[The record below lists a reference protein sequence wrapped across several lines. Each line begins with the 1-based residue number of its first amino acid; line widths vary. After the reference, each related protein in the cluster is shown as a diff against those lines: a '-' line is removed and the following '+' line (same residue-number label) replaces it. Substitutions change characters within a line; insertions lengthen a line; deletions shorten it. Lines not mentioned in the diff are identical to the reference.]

1 MLFSSY
7 AYCTYHCRQCRHHDG
22 ARGAAVAARH
32 RRAARGHTATGTGAA
47 AAARR
52 RPGYPGHEL
61 QRRHHLR
68 RGRHGAVPGDP
79 RAPSRA
85 AGDPADGVDPP
96 RRGGGPGAVRRGRLS
111 GQAVGRQPPDGDG
124 AQPDRAGPGQT
135 RAAAARANGAAP
147 APRAGTRPRPARHG
161 LARPGHR
168 TRGPPGLPGRAGRR
182 AGADQRP
189 EWHRQGTHRRH
200 HPGQFLGARR
210 PLRGAQLRR
219 PAGRIVRRRRRR
231 LHRRIQS
238 ARGQVRG
245 GRRRHAVP
253 RRNRQPAAGRP
264 NEAAARAGDG
274 PLRAPRLEPRAAGE
288 GARDLGHQRRPAGD
302 DTRRL
307 LPRRPVLPP
316 QRDRAAAAAA
326 GGAAGRHPAAG
337 AALPGGAEDAARRRA
352 GGAAGAPVAG
362 QCARAEKHHGA
373 RQPAGRRRHHQGRRP
388 GLAAVSRGV
397 GRQRDH
403 GRHGT
408 RARTGPRR
416 HRTGAGPYRWRGRAG
431 GGGTGPVAPGA
442 VPAHGT
448 AGHRPLVMRGADDRS
463 GDTTPHTGATGEPHD
478 GADAGAASSTK
489 SVRHDRQE
497 RKPASHKQH
506 PQGPRPGLRLSLL
519 TRWSALIGTLLTV
532 GILIALAL
540 TRLLPG
546 QPGLVLAICL
556 LCVLPLSIITIRA
569 QLEHMLSLFRALTGT
584 VTSYQDGDFSF
595 SLHWPQNDEL
605 SDLVAAHNALGAVL
619 REQRLDLVQRELLL
633 DTMVQ
638 NTPVAML
645 LVREAGAVVYA
656 NIAARQLLGN
666 GRRLEGHRLDAL
678 LEQASPAL
686 REALARGG
694 DGLFSSGDGEDE
706 EVFHLARRQ
715 FSLNGRQHEL
725 LLLRQLTLELR
736 RQEVQTW
743 KKVIRVI
750 SHELNNSLA
759 PLTSLAH
766 SGAELVRRGQTER
779 LPQIL
784 ATIEERTR
792 HLETFILGYASF
804 AKLPTPR
811 LAPQDWPQFLDR
823 LADQVAFT
831 LASEAPG
838 EASAFDAPQLEQALL
853 NLLKN
858 AHESGSPADAV
869 SLAVRRVQGVIR
881 IEVQDRGPGMSE
893 TVLANALVPFYSTK
907 RSGTGLGLALA
918 REIAEAHGGRITLAN
933 RDGGGL
939 AVTLILPLV

>member
-1 MLFSSY
+1 
-7 AYCTYHCRQCRHHDG
+7 
-22 ARGAAVAARH
+22 
-32 RRAARGHTATGTGAA
+32 
-47 AAARR
+47 
-52 RPGYPGHEL
+52 
-61 QRRHHLR
+61 
-68 RGRHGAVPGDP
+68 
-79 RAPSRA
+79 
-85 AGDPADGVDPP
+85 
-96 RRGGGPGAVRRGRLS
+96 
-111 GQAVGRQPPDGDG
+111 
-124 AQPDRAGPGQT
+124 
-135 RAAAARANGAAP
+135 
-147 APRAGTRPRPARHG
+147 
-161 LARPGHR
+161 
-168 TRGPPGLPGRAGRR
+168 
-182 AGADQRP
+182 
-189 EWHRQGTHRRH
+189 
-200 HPGQFLGARR
+200 
-210 PLRGAQLRR
+210 
-219 PAGRIVRRRRRR
+219 
-231 LHRRIQS
+231 
-238 ARGQVRG
+238 
-245 GRRRHAVP
+245 
-253 RRNRQPAAGRP
+253 
-264 NEAAARAGDG
+264 
-274 PLRAPRLEPRAAGE
+274 
-288 GARDLGHQRRPAGD
+288 
-302 DTRRL
+302 
-307 LPRRPVLPP
+307 
-316 QRDRAAAAAA
+316 
-326 GGAAGRHPAAG
+326 
-337 AALPGGAEDAARRRA
+337 
-352 GGAAGAPVAG
+352 
-362 QCARAEKHHGA
+362 
-373 RQPAGRRRHHQGRRP
+373 
-388 GLAAVSRGV
+388 
-397 GRQRDH
+397 
-403 GRHGT
+403 
-408 RARTGPRR
+408 
-416 HRTGAGPYRWRGRAG
+416 
-431 GGGTGPVAPGA
+431 
-442 VPAHGT
+442 
-448 AGHRPLVMRGADDRS
+448 MRGADDRS

-497 RKPASHKQH
+497 RKPASNKQH

-605 SDLVAAHNALGAVL
+605 SDLVAAYNALGAVL

-766 SGAELVRRGQTER
+766 SGGELVRRGRIVQ
-779 LPQIL
+779 LV
-784 ATIEERTR
+784 ADDADD
-792 HLETFILGYASF
+792 FF
-804 AKLPTPR
+804 PR
-811 LAPQDWPQFLDR
+811 LHLLPAQLQRQLAQQQQLVLAAVQAELAARQVEHFLVLAVAAGEQAVAAARQR
-823 LADQVAFT
+823 LAQRRRRV
-831 LASEAPG
+831 LEQRG
-838 EASAFDAPQLEQALL
+838 EAVALE
-853 NLLKN
+853 
-858 AHESGSPADAV
+858 PAAV
-869 SLAVRRVQGVIR
+869 VEQ
-881 IEVQDRGPGMSE
+881 
-893 TVLANALVPFYSTK
+893 
-907 RSGTGLGLALA
+907 
-918 REIAEAHGGRITLAN
+918 
-933 RDGGGL
+933 
-939 AVTLILPLV
+939 